1 MSTEITI
8 TLPDGSQKQAPV
20 GISGL
25 EIASMIGA
33 GLAKAAIAFSV
44 NGEQRDLSDIVS
56 QDSDI
61 SIFTVDSDEGLE
73 IMRHTVAAQVLARAI
88 KNLYPSAKLAIGPT
102 IDDGFY
108 YDFLCDQTVSIDD
121 LPKIEKEME
130 KIVASKDLIKKT
142 IHSKDDAI
150 KGFADLDES
159 YKVKIIEDSGQ
170 ESDFQIYNQGDSGFI
185 DLCRG
190 PHLPSLDKVGS
201 FKLTKI
207 SGAYWKGDSNNE
219 MLTRVYG
226 TAWKNDKDLNKYLTL
241 LEEAEKRDHRKLAKQ
256 MDLFH
261 MQEEAP
267 GMVFWHPKGWSI
279 YIALQNY
286 IRKKQ
291 IANGYDEI
299 NTPLVVDRKLWE
311 ASGHWDKYRENM
323 FITEIDEEHA
333 NEKRVNALKPMNCP
347 CHVQVYN
354 HGLKSYRDLPIRL
367 AEFGACHRYEASG
380 TMHGLMRVR
389 GFTQDDGH
397 IFCTEDQI
405 ESETASFIALLSNI
419 YTDLGFD
426 TFDIKLSTRPEVRVG
441 SDEVWDKAEN
451 ALEAAIK
458 KLDLPYSVEEGGGAF
473 YGPKLDFVLT
483 DAIGREWQCGTFQAD
498 FNLPERLDAEYVGE
512 DGTKHR
518 PVMMHRA
525 ILGSF
530 ERFLGVLIENYAGKL
545 PLWLAPTQIVFMT
558 VTDEVS
564 DYASGL
570 KAQCDALNLRA
581 ELDLRNEKIGYKI
594 REHSNAKVP
603 LMAVIGKE
611 EMASN
616 TVSIRNLSENK
627 TDTYSVEEAM
637 NLLVD
642 SSSLPS

>member
-1 MSTEITI
+1 
-8 TLPDGSQKQAPV
+8 
-20 GISGL
+20 
-25 EIASMIGA
+25 
-33 GLAKAAIAFSV
+33 
-44 NGEQRDLSDIVS
+44 
-56 QDSDI
+56 
-61 SIFTVDSDEGLE
+61 
-73 IMRHTVAAQVLARAI
+73 
-88 KNLYPSAKLAIGPT
+88 AKLAIGPT

-616 TVSIRNLSENK
+616 TVSIRNLSENN

>member
-44 NGEQRDLSDIVS
+44 NGEQRDLSDIVN

-61 SIFTVDSDEGLE
+61 SIFTIDSNEGLE

-367 AEFGACHRYEASG
+367 SEFGACHRYEASG

-564 DYASGL
+564 DYASDL

-627 TDTYSVEEAM
+627 TETYSVEEAM